1 MKILAKQKKWNA
13 KNGTRPFDE
22 MIEEISRRLFERHP
36 TKKDSDEGFPFEES
50 KKKRAPLR
58 LHLFVARKN
67 GEKSRNAKG
76 RSVG

>member
-1 MKILAKQKKWNA
+1 MERKKRYSSIRRNDRRNFL
-13 KNGTRPFDE
+13 KTFRTIPDE
-22 MIEEISRRLFERHP
+22 KGF
-36 TKKDSDEGFPFEES
+36 EGFPFEES